1 MFGALYFDHE
11 FFGGSRNMGS
21 HTQMIMDFMDF
32 MESSVFF
39 GPKMDLPKNKAHNK
53 KKQSRNY
60 RYHVQTGE

>member
-1 MFGALYFDHE
+1 MIYTLSTANMFGALYFDHE

-39 GPKMDLPKNKAHNK
+39 WAKNGPPKK
-53 KKQSRNY
+53 
-60 RYHVQTGE
+60 